1 QSVSDRANKKRLK
14 APEKRLKQP
23 RVQQPGRTVQQH
35 HPEGQ
40 RPSRSTAVHEVNM
53 GSLCEPQPQIT
64 EVFHSSI
71 IESKDR
77 ENRDIWLLNGPGR
90 IGSESRR
97 LD

>member
-1 QSVSDRANKKRLK
+1 
-14 APEKRLKQP
+14 
-23 RVQQPGRTVQQH
+23 
-35 HPEGQ
+35 
-40 RPSRSTAVHEVNM
+40 M

-71 IESKDR
+71 IEIKDR